1 MIAAMDNTERATAED
16 AAARSAQD
24 RPAPAGDGVD
34 RAIAAV
40 EEQFTILFN
49 QVSSG
54 MRERAAHVHPDLQ
67 PVGYRLLST
76 LVRTGPL
83 HAGALAELLSTDKS
97 VVSRQVRILED
108 LGFVERRVDP
118 SDRRASFLVATAP
131 AIEKINEA
139 RAADQAQLY
148 RSLRKWGVDDVGRLA
163 DLLARLNSTRLSSS

>member
-1 MIAAMDNTERATAED
+1 MIAAMDNTERATASD
-16 AAARSAQD
+16 AAARSA
-24 RPAPAGDGVD
+24 APDPEID
-34 RAIAAV
+34 QAIASV

-49 QVSSG
+49 QVSAG
-54 MRERAAHVHPDLQ
+54 MRERATRVHPDLQ

-83 HAGALAELLSTDKS
+83 HAGALAGLLTTDKS

-118 SDRRASFLVATAP
+118 SDRRASFLVATPP
-131 AIEKINEA
+131 AIEKVNEA

-163 DLLARLNSTRLSSS
+163 DLLARLNSTRL